1 MVRLSTAIA
10 KNTFSNTSDDYDQS
24 REFTSNIDQNELIS
38 CFDEKSWSKNAF
50 CGDLCVKQ
58 DLPSKF

>member
-24 REFTSNIDQNELIS
+24 RELQATLIKTNL
-38 CFDEKSWSKNAF
+38 FLALMKKVGLKTLFAVIF
-50 CGDLCVKQ
+50 V
-58 DLPSKF
+58 